1 MGYPITM
8 VPGLNLRPDNPTLG
22 QVAALAGGG
31 TCLTLLALTG
41 IHPLVAGGLS
51 LGLGLGGCA
60 LLGPAGIGAA
70 IPALSLAAG
79 PATLTTGLAW
89 GLAGSAAAVALTLA
103 RRERRR
109 LTTRDQRRR
118 LRLAERDHARLCE
131 ILDRYPALQHACLAL
146 SAVRDTDHLAKV
158 LCLETRKLIPTVHR
172 VRVHLGVA
180 LQLSCRAAIDGEG
193 GVCTR
198 DPAADEHY
206 VATEARVLT
215 RREGDD
221 LRVLL
226 PLRGERR
233 GDHGQEALCGV
244 LDATIPPD
252 DHDEHLRMELLRAL
266 AQLGGIGLAA
276 VDLVAQARALALRD
290 DLTGL
295 FGQHEFLRRL
305 DEQVASARRHSYPLG
320 VVMCDLDHLKR
331 WNDTWG
337 HAAGDEALKVIG
349 RIIGQLAASVPG
361 AVACRYGGEEFALC
375 LPGRAGDELAALIE
389 RLRIDIATATPDPTH
404 AERRLTASFG
414 AASLRPEENGRALL
428 IRADAACYRAKAEGR
443 NRVSLADDL
452 GSVEAVTRIM
462 PMVGRPLLTREARP

>member
-1 MGYPITM
+1 M
-8 VPGLNLRPDNPTLG
+8 VGGLKLRQDNPALG
-22 QVAALAGGG
+22 QVAALAGAG
-31 TCLTLLALTG
+31 TCLTLLAATG
-41 IHPLVAGGLS
+41 VPAVVAGGLS
-51 LGLGLGGCA
+51 LSLGLGGWA
-60 LLGPAGIGAA
+60 ILGPAAIGAA
-70 IPALSLAAG
+70 LPALSLAIG
-79 PATLTTGLAW
+79 QFSPSTGLAW
-89 GLAGSAAAVALTLA
+89 GVAGTAAGVALTFA

-109 LTTRDQRRR
+109 QDTRNQRRR
-118 LRLAERDHARLCE
+118 LRLAQRDHARLRE
-131 ILDRYPALQHACLAL
+131 ILARYPALQHACLAL
-146 SAVRDTDHLAKV
+146 SGVRDTDHLAAV
-158 LCLETRKLIPTVHR
+158 LCAETRSLIPTVRR

-180 LQLSCRAAIDGEG
+180 LQLSCRAALDAQG
-193 GVCTR
+193 GTCAR

-206 VATEARVLT
+206 VATEARGLT
-215 RREGDD
+215 RREGDH

-233 GDHGQEALCGV
+233 GEHGHEALCGV

-305 DEQVASARRHSYPLG
+305 DEHVASARRHGHPLG
-320 VVMCDLDHLKR
+320 VVMCDLDHLKQ

-337 HAAGDEALKVIG
+337 HAAGDAALIVIAK
-349 RIIGQLAASVPG
+349 IISQLTASVPG

-375 LPGRAGDELAALIE
+375 LPGREGDDLTALSE
-389 RLRIDIATATPDPTH
+389 RLRIDIAAATPDPAH

-414 AASLRPEENGRALL
+414 AASLRREENGRALL

-462 PMVGRPLLTREARP
+462 PLVSRPLLTREAQS